1 MATNNSNGTCPA
13 KQPACPKTS
22 PQRLAQKATTITPTW
37 QAYSQNSSLL
47 VTVHHQD
54 TSSLLGQGRQSLLS
68 ISPHTFPPHCFPAQI
83 QGQKPHFI
91 RATTGS
97 NSTKSSM
104 PKQLLQMHNGVLHKE
119 HELMLQPLEKQAAF
133 VVLAQEASFG
143 SPLSHSRRASLLH
156 IHAPRYLF
164 PPLNFAQCLAQ
175 KRREIHKQCK
185 AKIQKESKSRNKNQK
200 RKDQKAKEGK
210 AKSPEKPRNKE
221 EHPEGGRKEFQE
233 WEREKYQSPHLNIT
247 KVLQHRSSN
256 KARLTKERQTT
267 RKTEQSKTKTRNT
280 RVQHMNSRQ
289 HHRKAKHRKTGPLP
303 RHRHTLI

>member
-1 MATNNSNGTCPA
+1 MDMTFLTPLLPEHCSPRERLFLKQAPTKHGNKQLKWHLPSKTTSLPKDLSSETCPEGHNHYSHVA
-13 KQPACPKTS
+13 GLLTEQQPSRHRASPGHKQPAGARKAIS
-22 PQRLAQKATTITPTW
+22 PQHLTTHVPS
-37 QAYSQNSSLL
+37 A
-47 VTVHHQD
+47 
-54 TSSLLGQGRQSLLS
+54 LLS
-68 ISPHTFPPHCFPAQI
+68 CTDTRTKASLHP
-83 QGQKPHFI
+83 
-91 RATTGS
+91 S
-97 NSTKSSM
+97 NDW
-104 PKQLLQMHNGVLHKE
+104 QQLHKIL
-119 HELMLQPLEKQAAF
+119 HAKAAPAD
-133 VVLAQEASFG
+133 AQRSPPQGTRAYAAASGEASCLCGACSGGLLWITSQPQQESFS
-143 SPLSHSRRASLLH
+143 SPYPCTSV
-156 IHAPRYLF
+156 PF
-164 PPLNFAQCLAQ
+164 PKF
-175 KRREIHKQCK
+175 
-185 AKIQKESKSRNKNQK
+185 
-200 RKDQKAKEGK
+200 QKAKEGK

>member
-22 PQRLAQKATTITPTW
+22 PQRLAQKATAITPTW
-37 QAYSQNSSLL
+37 QAYSQNSTLL

-104 PKQLLQMHNGVLHKE
+104 PKQLLQMHNAVLHKE

-133 VVLAQEASFG
+133 AVLAREASFG
-143 SPLSHSRRASLLH
+143 SPLSHSRRAFLLH

-164 PPLNFAQCLAQ
+164 PS
-175 KRREIHKQCK
+175 
-185 AKIQKESKSRNKNQK
+185 SK
-200 RKDQKAKEGK
+200 
-210 AKSPEKPRNKE
+210 KP
-221 EHPEGGRKEFQE
+221 
-233 WEREKYQSPHLNIT
+233 
-247 KVLQHRSSN
+247 
-256 KARLTKERQTT
+256 
-267 RKTEQSKTKTRNT
+267 
-280 RVQHMNSRQ
+280 
-289 HHRKAKHRKTGPLP
+289 RKAKQNHLKSRETK
-303 RHRHTLI
+303 RNTLKEGEKSSKNGKGKSINHHI

>member
-22 PQRLAQKATTITPTW
+22 PQRLAQKATAITPTW

-133 VVLAQEASFG
+133 VVLAREASFG

-156 IHAPRYLF
+156 IHVPRYLF
-164 PPLNFAQCLAQ
+164 PPLNFTQCLAR
-175 KRREIHKQCK
+175 KIREIHK
-185 AKIQKESKSRNKNQK
+185 
-200 RKDQKAKEGK
+200 EGK
-210 AKSPEKPRNKE
+210 YTKGKQIHEEEPKE
-221 EHPEGGRKEFQE
+221 EGPKSQGR
-233 WEREKYQSPHLNIT
+233 
-247 KVLQHRSSN
+247 
-256 KARLTKERQTT
+256 
-267 RKTEQSKTKTRNT
+267 QSKIT
-280 RVQHMNSRQ
+280 
-289 HHRKAKHRKTGPLP
+289 
-303 RHRHTLI
+303 

>member
-119 HELMLQPLEKQAAF
+119 HELMLQLWRSKLPLWC
-133 VVLAQEASFG
+133 
-143 SPLSHSRRASLLH
+143 LLG
-156 IHAPRYLF
+156 R
-164 PPLNFAQCLAQ
+164 PPLHHLSATAGELFFSISMHLGTFSQVP
-175 KRREIHKQCK
+175 
-185 AKIQKESKSRNKNQK
+185 KSQ
-200 RKDQKAKEGK
+200 
-210 AKSPEKPRNKE
+210 
-221 EHPEGGRKEFQE
+221 GR
-233 WEREKYQSPHLNIT
+233 
-247 KVLQHRSSN
+247 
-256 KARLTKERQTT
+256 
-267 RKTEQSKTKTRNT
+267 QSKIT
-280 RVQHMNSRQ
+280 
-289 HHRKAKHRKTGPLP
+289 
-303 RHRHTLI
+303 

>member
-22 PQRLAQKATTITPTW
+22 PQRLAQKATTITPTCRLTHRTAAFSSPCITRT
-37 QAYSQNSSLL
+37 QAACWGKEGNLSSAS
-47 VTVHHQD
+47 HHTRSLRTAFLHRYKD
-54 TSSLLGQGRQSLLS
+54 KSLTSSEQRLAATPQNPPCQSSSCRCTTESSTRNTSLCCSLWRSKLPLWCLLGRPPLHHLSATAGELFFS
-68 ISPHTFPPHCFPAQI
+68 ISMHLGTFSQ
-83 QGQKPHFI
+83 
-91 RATTGS
+91 
-97 NSTKSSM
+97 SS
-104 PKQLLQMHNGVLHKE
+104 K
-119 HELMLQPLEKQAAF
+119 
-133 VVLAQEASFG
+133 
-143 SPLSHSRRASLLH
+143 
-156 IHAPRYLF
+156 
-164 PPLNFAQCLAQ
+164 
-175 KRREIHKQCK
+175 
-185 AKIQKESKSRNKNQK
+185 
-200 RKDQKAKEGK
+200 KAKEGK

-233 WEREKYQSPHLNIT
+233 WEREKYQSPHRNKT